1 MKCSRNEIFAPV
13 FNIVPYDS
21 IDEAIAFAN
30 DSCYGLQA
38 AIFTKSLDIAGRCA
52 EELEAGGVIIN
63 DVSTFRADLMP
74 YGGWKES
81 GNSKEVHV
89 M

>member
-1 MKCSRNEIFAPV
+1 MCDTCAYKILSLELGSNSPTKCSRNEIFSPV

-38 AIFTKSLDIAGRCA
+38 AIFTNSLDIASRCA
-52 EELEAGGVIIN
+52 EELFN
-63 DVSTFRADLMP
+63 
-74 YGGWKES
+74 
-81 GNSKEVHV
+81 EVPGQHSLV
-89 M
+89 PVA